1 MVHVHVYRIF
11 FLHGLNF
18 IILNKYSGT
27 CAIQHPVT
35 SDKNLWFQS
44 ISLTLFAKKNL
55 VHSETFTFIVLNK

>member
-35 SDKNLWFQS
+35 SDKNLRSQS
-44 ISLTLFAKKNL
+44 ISLTLFVKKKPCA
-55 VHSETFTFIVLNK
+55 F